1 MSDTV
6 SDVQPGP
13 WARRAAA
20 NVRAEL
26 ARHDLRASWLAEQ
39 IGMHPQTLSQR
50 LKSEGTMSLDVEE
63 VGRIAEAIAQRAGQP
78 TAEVAARLWP

>member
-1 MSDTV
+1 
-6 SDVQPGP
+6 
-13 WARRAAA
+13 
-20 NVRAEL
+20 
-26 ARHDLRASWLAEQ
+26 
-39 IGMHPQTLSQR
+39 MHPQTLSQR